1 MMGMMRLGRRRGNNE
16 QITSQGV
23 IRTLVGLKSRTTSTK
38 PLLTMLA
45 LLMVCLFGVNE
56 SAWALRYGRAK
67 AYSSPA
73 AGGWVWVTKTN
84 GNAPSEW
91 EKTYDESSDDN
102 TKIKDWTFPFYY
114 YANAQTNY
122 TFLGWATSSS
132 TNTTVSTTQ
141 TNWYVGVTA
150 TSANNVN
157 WNYATVERWAL
168 FGRLTANKSS
178 ETFGSVN
185 VGSTSSAKEVKV
197 TYVHAG
203 KVTATLTGDFS
214 FESGSSSKSKTLAES
229 NTDSEVTDQ
238 SINIYFKPTCNS
250 TRNGKLTIKS
260 SNGLT
265 DVEVNLSG
273 TGNLN
278 SQTLSW
284 NNESQINL
292 NMLNGTTQNI
302 SASAT
307 SGLTVSYESSNTD
320 VLSVDA
326 NGKLTAKAVGG
337 PVTIT
342 AKQAGDC
349 TYSAATSITKTFYV
363 KTKDTPSFSPSG
375 FSAGT
380 TNALKVDDEV
390 TLGVSCVSDGL
401 NGDFRASATKVNNQ
415 DILQITRNGNTITIK
430 ALREGTSTITFT
442 QTENDDIF
450 GATQSYTFTV
460 TKVDN
465 TLALKGSSYT
475 RYVEEDD
482 DLTSFV
488 TTNSNGTIH
497 TSSTAAGIA
506 RYDVTNNKL
515 VINNS
520 SNTSFNSTSVTIK
533 IWQDATIK
541 YAGIAEANAK
551 TVTLTVKKYD
561 NTIYVKGNENYSSSI
576 YVDSY
581 DNELTL
587 TADNTDYTNCPIT
600 NTQTAGS
607 DVATFYQNDEVV
619 YSSYKLGTATW
630 TLSQPENYKYQAG
643 SGSFTVN
650 VVTAGTTCDY
660 VLNDPA
666 EHGKNYSESE
676 EYPLSGPGALLTL
689 DVWKV
694 TAATWGLKVYGYDA
708 NNNETELVEFNNA
721 SLTTDPV
728 NKEVPLSKDYVKIK
742 VQSTGGTL
750 NKKFKNVKVTRYV
763 ELSASN
769 LTIDKTSSNNPVY
782 PSDGTGVGVLPITYS
797 LAGGG
802 NLKIH
807 NDNPKFTLSQSVIEN
822 ASCQSNVKT
831 TNIGIQ
837 YNSDEAGTDVAHL
850 VIYNDVYRK
859 EVTITG
865 ITSKRNQTIT
875 WNVGNAIQVLSEIEN
890 AASVSANT
898 EITYSTN
905 NSDVIAIENGKLVA
919 KGVGEATITVN
930 APGDDEYNAVEGSK
944 TITVTSDLV
953 QHIVWNQSL
962 LGLHTG
968 DADKTLNAYAT
979 SDVDGC
985 TTNGGRAII
994 YSSSDESVVKIVNG
1008 NKLQVI
1014 GKGTA
1019 YVTASQAGGLD
1030 DDGHTYMAVIEER
1043 KAIVR
1048 DLSDPCEAYV
1058 YQQTGTATMDLGW
1071 NWLSQQ
1077 DRDTEIAL
1085 SAEPDQMTFRYKF
1098 EKKSDL
1104 VGVKYGG
1111 GTMYVEQYIDE
1122 WSQVGDDL
1130 TPSEGDYQTATVALD
1145 RHATKVRIRA
1155 HGVGYHSFTDCQISM
1170 LRYIETSELATFEA
1184 KVGQEA
1190 AQNMTLSYSNITGP
1204 VTLILGHT
1212 PSNFSVSQT
1221 AIEGSCGDHNSVN
1234 ITVTYTPIAAT
1245 EEETELLRISDGVT
1259 THDISLTGVATV
1271 TNRYISWDIPSP
1283 NSVYT
1288 VETVNL
1294 SAQAL
1299 TSVGNSPAGS
1309 VFYTKGELS
1318 TTGNLSGSTLT
1329 FSNDGVA
1336 YIAAQGVADPK
1347 YNATDIITKTFNVSK
1362 TPTSISVAPTVETIV
1377 SGTAAE
1383 DVVLNTA
1390 SAVSGYDVNGFSG
1403 TVPGTWS
1410 VIEED
1415 LNTVGENRSIKIH
1428 FEPSNTDMFIGCDGY
1443 INNVTVSQREATEE
1457 EVIGAA
1463 TAITYGETAAGAS
1476 TLSND
1481 GTLAGTWA
1489 WTDSRK
1495 NDQLA
1500 VGTYDDMQARFTPN
1514 NGNIQPK
1521 DITVSLTVNQATPT
1535 LNWTSAATELA
1546 YNASATYTATSTSN
1560 EGAITYSIETGAS
1573 YAEIDENTGA
1583 LTIIEAGHD
1592 ITVKATQAASANYI
1606 AASITV
1612 NVTIAATPIVNTF
1625 IGNGGWENPNNWSE
1639 HVVPNGDAPTVIVS
1653 GALSID
1659 ENVTVGN
1666 LTIESTGS
1674 IAVITG
1680 GTLTV
1685 KGVSETRAE
1694 YGDVHVLNDGALALI
1709 NSANLQVRHF
1719 TLDAKLAG
1727 KNNANVK
1734 EAAASGQVENPN
1746 QLAIN
1751 GDAYFQMAFDPKGKI
1766 SFGWYDF
1773 VVPFPVNI
1781 SDGIFREGDLVNH
1794 LVSGVDFIVQEHSES
1809 KCANNQK
1816 AWTNFYGTMEPG
1828 RVYTIGFNYDPNFD
1842 QNVFVFKKANGAII
1856 GGPTEFATQY
1866 TEGSGTTDDYG
1877 WNGLGNGMLKHGYVT
1892 GTFAHMQVYN
1902 HAENKYDMLTGKNPT
1917 FAIGTSFFV
1926 QVDNSTPTMEWHAAN
1941 ANEDHPLFAPKR
1953 EAIEVEEF
1961 LLSLREENQ
1970 VDASDHL
1977 YISASEEATEAYV
1990 IGRDLRKMGTPTE
2003 AKTAQM
2009 WTTKGGKNLC
2019 DIETRMVN
2027 YKASSDLY
2035 FFAPQATTFE
2045 LTAEEMPENATLYL
2059 TKNGKA
2065 IWNLSMS
2072 PYELNLEQGTTEGY
2086 GLRIVASQQTT
2097 TDIENGG
2104 LLNDANG
2111 VRKVLIDN
2119 VIYIVTPEGEMY
2131 DIVGKSVKY

>member
-1 MMGMMRLGRRRGNNE
+1 MIVKKPVKDITNNRKFKVKKDMKK
-16 QITSQGV
+16 IFMLNNSQGV
-23 IRTLVGLKSRTTSTK
+23 IGLLLGLKSRITSTK

-56 SAWALRYGRAK
+56 NVWGDDCKYSETRNTYNTSIKNSGTVIAEYSFTNSYGLHSFSYTLTLTCAAAGKDLTYKIQYLPKNSDTWTDTEISTGTLNGTWMAWRSESSESK
-67 AYSSPA
+67 NVTISSSSPIFNA
-73 AGGWVWVTKTN
+73 RGIRLVSTKQFGGNRTVAVSGVKFVMEKSLSIVSTNINFGDVTIGNNPDSTRSITYSCEATGKTMSVTRTSGSTDFTAWLSEEN
-84 GNAPSEW
+84 LDCFGSRTLTVRFKPSSEGP
-91 EKTYDESSDDN
+91 KSA
-102 TKIKDWTFPFYY
+102 TFKV
-114 YANAQTNY
+114 
-122 TFLGWATSSS
+122 SS
-132 TNTTVSTTQ
+132 TNGANDVSFTVSGTGKPVVAPIYRWRDVETISKDMSDDL
-141 TNWYVGVTA
+141 YVEGSSLNLSTLW
-150 TSANNVN
+150 TSSN
-157 WNYATVERWAL
+157 
-168 FGRLTANKSS
+168 
-178 ETFGSVN
+178 
-185 VGSTSSAKEVKV
+185 TSSAKLYKKIKFSPASG
-197 TYVHAG
+197 VHTGAKEPAIAADGYTLSLGQAGVVELELAQDAATGYYAG
-203 KVTATLTGDFS
+203 KDT
-214 FESGSSSKSKTLAES
+214 
-229 NTDSEVTDQ
+229 
-238 SINIYFKPTCNS
+238 I
-250 TRNGKLTIKS
+250 RLTIKR
-260 SNGLT
+260 
-265 DVEVNLSG
+265 
-273 TGNLN
+273 
-278 SQTLSW
+278 
-284 NNESQINL
+284 
-292 NMLNGTTQNI
+292 
-302 SASAT
+302 
-307 SGLTVSYESSNTD
+307 
-320 VLSVDA
+320 
-326 NGKLTAKAVGG
+326 
-337 PVTIT
+337 
-342 AKQAGDC
+342 
-349 TYSAATSITKTFYV
+349 
-363 KTKDTPSFSPSG
+363 
-375 FSAGT
+375 
-380 TNALKVDDEV
+380 NA
-390 TLGVSCVSDGL
+390 
-401 NGDFRASATKVNNQ
+401 
-415 DILQITRNGNTITIK
+415 
-430 ALREGTSTITFT
+430 
-442 QTENDDIF
+442 
-450 GATQSYTFTV
+450 
-460 TKVDN
+460 N
-465 TLALKGSSYT
+465 TLYA
-475 RYVEEDD
+475 
-482 DLTSFV
+482 
-488 TTNSNGTIH
+488 NS
-497 TSSTAAGIA
+497 
-506 RYDVTNNKL
+506 
-515 VINNS
+515 
-520 SNTSFNSTSVTIK
+520 
-533 IWQDATIK
+533 DADYHPTMQMGK
-541 YAGIAEANAK
+541 NLA
-551 TVTLTVKKYD
+551 VTLTA
-561 NTIYVKGNENYSSSI
+561 T
-576 YVDSY
+576 
-581 DNELTL
+581 
-587 TADNTDYTNCPIT
+587 NTDYTGSPIQLVK
-600 NTQTAGS
+600 QTAGDNTVAVFDYTQNTHS
-607 DVATFYQNDEVV
+607 GTVHSKYKKDV
-619 YSSYKLGTATW
+619 TATW
-630 TLSQPENYKYQAG
+630 SIHQDENYKYLEG
-643 SGSFTVN
+643 NGTFSVD
-650 VVTAGTTCDY
+650 VKTASENTCY
-660 VLNDPA
+660 VLENQSNTEKDWHGNTCH
-666 EHGKNYSESE
+666 EHTWNE
-676 EYPLSGPGALLTL
+676 ENVAGE
-689 DVWKV
+689 
-694 TAATWGLKVYGYDA
+694 LKFDI
-708 NNNETELVEFNNA
+708 
-721 SLTTDPV
+721 
-728 NKEVPLSKDYVKIK
+728 SKDGGLYMAYRIQQLVNGNWE
-742 VQSTGGTL
+742 QTDELEDYSTSWQTKTFTL
-750 NKKFKNVKVTRYV
+750 NQAAKGVRFYFKGGSYSYVRNVSVKRKTYIN
-763 ELSASN
+763 ASN
-769 LTIDKTSSNNPVY
+769 LTIDKTSTNNPVY
-782 PSDGTGVGVLPITYS
+782 PSDGVGVGTLPISYS
-797 LAGGG
+797 LANGG
-802 NLKIH
+802 NLKIA
-807 NDNPKFTLSQSVIEN
+807 NDNSKFNISPSEI
-822 ASCQSNVKT
+822 NVSDCNGGSA
-831 TNIGIQ
+831 NISIQ
-837 YNSDEAGTDVAHL
+837 YQSTTAGTDVAHL

-865 ITSKRNQTIT
+865 ITSKRTQVVN
-875 WNVGNAIQVLSEIEN
+875 WEVGDVVRLGSETEN
-890 AASVSANT
+890 AAWVISGNTVS
-898 EITYSTN
+898 YSSNATDII
-905 NSDVIAIENGKLVA
+905 DVVNGKLVA
-919 KGVGEATITVN
+919 KGVGSAVITATADGN
-930 APGDDEYNAVEGSK
+930 GDYNDAYDTK
-944 TITVTSDLV
+944 TIEVTNDEIQWIEWSQTFLRLKV
-953 QHIVWNQSL
+953 GGSNV
-962 LGLHTG
+962 
-968 DADKTLNAYAT
+968 TLEASAQ
-979 SDVDGC
+979 SDVEGC
-985 TTNGGRAII
+985 TTNGARPIT
-994 YSSSDESVVKIVNG
+994 YSSAKESVVRVDNNTKQLVIVG
-1008 NKLQVI
+1008 AGTTVI
-1014 GKGTA
+1014 TA
-1019 YVTASQAGGLD
+1019 TQAGGTD
-1030 DDGHTYMAVIEER
+1030 KDGHKYMAVSQE
-1043 KAIVR
+1043 KTVIVR
-1048 DLSDPCEAYV
+1048 DPSAPCENYL
-1058 YQQTGTATMDLGW
+1058 YIQPTENEWYCGW
-1071 NWLSQQ
+1071 NHANRQYKEFIIDNLV
-1077 DRDTEIAL
+1077 
-1085 SAEPDQMTFRYKF
+1085 EPSDISLQYKG
-1098 EKKSDL
+1098 EYKTVWG
-1104 VGVKYGG
+1104 VGYFYG
-1111 GTMYVEQYIDE
+1111 TIHVEE
-1122 WSQVGDDL
+1122 WYDNAWHDISGNL
-1130 TPSEGDYQTATVALD
+1130 NPSIGNYQTFSHVLT
-1145 RHATKVRIRA
+1145 RSTTKVRIST
-1155 HGVGYHSFTDCQISM
+1155 HDGVGYHYFNECKIGQS
-1170 LRYIETSELATFEA
+1170 RYIETNTLDAYEA
-1184 KVGQEA
+1184 KVGQTVN
-1190 AQNMTLSYSNITGP
+1190 QILSISYDNIVGDITLA
-1204 VTLILGHT
+1204 LGHKE
-1212 PSNFSVSQT
+1212 SNFSISQNVIT
-1221 AIEGSCGDHNSVN
+1221 GDCGDRATVD
-1234 ITVTYTPIAAT
+1234 ITVSYTPQAAT
-1245 EEETELLRISDGVT
+1245 GNEGEAETLTITDDET
-1259 THDISLTGVATV
+1259 TKEITLHGSATV
-1271 TNRYISWDIPSP
+1271 TERYILWDIPET
-1283 NSVYT
+1283 NDKFT
-1288 VETVNL
+1288 VESVELT
-1294 SAQAL
+1294 AAAL
-1299 TSVGNSPAGS
+1299 TKVGNNPAGE
-1309 VFYTKGELS
+1309 VFYSLGGLS
-1318 TTGNLSGSTLT
+1318 TTGTINEDDAILT
-1329 FSNDGVA
+1329 FAKDGIA
-1336 YIAAQGVADPK
+1336 YVSAEGKTSASYNTPAAV
-1347 YNATDIITKTFNVSK
+1347 TKTFNVSK

-1390 SAVSGYDVNGFSG
+1390 SAVSVYDVNGFSG

-1639 HVVPNGDAPTVIVS
+1639 KVVPTESDPNVIVS

-1685 KGVSETRAE
+1685 KGVSEYRAE
-1694 YGDVHVLNDGALALI
+1694 YGDVHVLNDGALALT

-2131 DIVGKSVKY
+2131 DLMGKSVNY